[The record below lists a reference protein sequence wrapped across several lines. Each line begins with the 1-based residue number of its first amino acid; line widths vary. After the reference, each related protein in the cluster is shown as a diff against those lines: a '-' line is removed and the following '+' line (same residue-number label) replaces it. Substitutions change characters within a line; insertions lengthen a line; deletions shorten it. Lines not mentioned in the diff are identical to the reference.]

1 MSEHK
6 LDLRLIS
13 LLGEKFHESVYEVI
27 LPTTT
32 GEISV
37 FPGHENL
44 VTLAKS
50 GVIAVRREK
59 NDSDDQLEYFATGGG
74 VIEIDGK
81 SVKILVDDVEQ
92 EIIEEESKKA
102 LARALEMRQNAA
114 NQVELERA
122 TELIDRHQTRLK
134 VAELRRHQKRRFK

>member
-1 MSEHK
+1 MSEK

-50 GVIAVRREK
+50 GVIAVRRK
-59 NDSDDQLEYFATGGG
+59 KSDSDDELEYFATGGG
-74 VIEIDGK
+74 VIEIDGA
-81 SVKILVDDVEQ
+81 SVKILVDDAEQ
-92 EIIEEESKKA
+92 DIIESESQKA
-102 LARALEMRQNAA
+102 LERALEMRKNAA
-114 NQVELERA
+114 NQVELDRA

-134 VAELRRHQKRRFK
+134 VAELRRHQKRRYK